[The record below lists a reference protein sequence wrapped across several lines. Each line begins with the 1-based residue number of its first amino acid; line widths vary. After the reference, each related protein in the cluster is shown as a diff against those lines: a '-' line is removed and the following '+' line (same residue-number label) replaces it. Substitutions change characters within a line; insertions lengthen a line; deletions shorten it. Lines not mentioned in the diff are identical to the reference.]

1 MKCKEFFS
9 YSKENYK
16 KYCNGD
22 DKKEKKKLFIGLIL
36 LLISGIFFYLEFNNY
51 FGSMDNNTIL
61 IILSIII
68 FIVGFVSIFLIM
80 GSFIQLSTSPMIN
93 TMFVKSIVYVLDEDN
108 NLYKIIRKISDRD
121 VKYTHRGRGIDILLG
136 WTTGNKGN
144 LGKVAGTIIDLENI
158 SNENKKMENI
168 NKINFIL
175 DNPKTNKDIQVI
187 KFLNI
192 YSINNFDDRIEIV
205 CDILHMENNKLVEKD
220 KISIYKCYNEID
232 KLISLVNG
240 KIKDNKKDLNEERKL
255 EELVFPNKNLVNS
268 MFAFTAFGVFLVLIN
283 TFNGAPM
290 WFSFIMA
297 SICVFISYK
306 IGKNGKVIIF
316 DNYKYKVAMTINM
329 ILLAIYFIMMI
340 IDFVI

>member
-9 YSKENYK
+9 YSNDNYQ

-22 DKKEKKKLFIGLIL
+22 DNKEKKKLFIGLIL
-36 LLISGIFFYLEFNNY
+36 LLISGIFFYLKFNNY
-51 FGSMDNNTIL
+51 FGSTDNNTIL
-61 IILSIII
+61 IILSIIL

-80 GSFIQLSTSPMIN
+80 GSFIQLSTSSMIN
-93 TMFVKSIVYVLDEDN
+93 TMFVESIVYALDEND
-108 NLYKIIRKISDRD
+108 NLYKITKKISDD
-121 VKYTHRGRGIDILLG
+121 VNAYNKGRGVDILLSG
-136 WTTGNKGN
+136 TTGNNVN

-158 SNENKKMENI
+158 SNENKRMENI

-175 DNPKTNKDIQVI
+175 DNPMADRDIQVI

-192 YSINNFDDRIEIV
+192 YSINNFDDRIEII

-232 KLISLVNG
+232 KLISLVNS
-240 KIKDNKKDLNEERKL
+240 KIKDSKKDLTEERKL
-255 EELVFPNKNLVNS
+255 EEWVFPNKNLVNS
-268 MFAFTAFGVFLVLIN
+268 MFGFTVFGVFLVLIN

-297 SICVFISYK
+297 SICIFISYK
-306 IGKNGKVIIF
+306 VGKNGKVYVF
-316 DNYKYKVAMTINM
+316 DNYKYKIAMTINI
-329 ILLAIYFIMMI
+329 ILLTIYFIMMV

>member
-9 YSKENYK
+9 YSNENYK

-36 LLISGIFFYLEFNNY
+36 VLISGIFFYLEFNNY
-51 FGSMDNNTIL
+51 FGSMDNNTLL
-61 IILSIII
+61 IVLSIII
-68 FIVGFVSIFLIM
+68 FIVGFASIFLIM
-80 GSFIQLSTSPMIN
+80 GSFIQLSTSSMMN
-93 TMFVKSIVYVLDEDN
+93 TMFVKSIIYALDEDN
-108 NLYKIIRKISDRD
+108 NLYKITKKIDDD
-121 VKYTHRGRGIDILLG
+121 VNAYNKGRGIDILLSK
-136 WTTGNKGN
+136 TTGNKVN
-144 LGKVAGTIIDLENI
+144 LAKIAGTIIDLENI

-175 DNPKTNKDIQVI
+175 DNPKANKDIQVI

-255 EELVFPNKNLVNS
+255 EEWVFPNKNLVNS

-283 TFNGAPM
+283 TFNGSPM

-297 SICVFISYK
+297 SICIFISYK

-316 DNYKYKVAMTINM
+316 DNYKYKVAMTINL
-329 ILLAIYFIMMI
+329 ILLAIYFVMMI
-340 IDFVI
+340 IDFII

>member
-9 YSKENYK
+9 YSNDNYQ

-22 DKKEKKKLFIGLIL
+22 DKKEKKKLFIGLLL

-61 IILSIII
+61 IILSILI
-68 FIVGFVSIFLIM
+68 FIVGFVAIFLIM
-80 GSFIQLSTSPMIN
+80 GSFIQLSTSSMMN
-93 TMFVKSIVYVLDEDN
+93 TMFVESIVYVLDEDN
-108 NLYKIIRKISDRD
+108 NLYKITKKIDDD
-121 VKYTHRGRGIDILLG
+121 VNAYNKGRGIDILLG
-136 WTTGNKGN
+136 KTTGSKVN
-144 LGKVAGTIIDLENI
+144 LGKIAGTIIDLDNI

-175 DNPKTNKDIQVI
+175 DNPIADRDIQVI

-192 YSINNFDDRIEIV
+192 YSINDFDDRIEII
-205 CDILHMENNKLVEKD
+205 CDILHMENNELIEKD
-220 KISIYKCYNEID
+220 KIAIYKCYNEID
-232 KLISLVNG
+232 KLISLVNS
-240 KIKDNKKDLNEERKL
+240 KINDNKKDLTEERKL
-255 EELVFPNKNLVNS
+255 EEWVFPNKNLVNS

-297 SICVFISYK
+297 SICFFISYK
-306 IGKNGKVIIF
+306 VGKNGKVYVF
-316 DNYKYKVAMTINM
+316 DNNKYKIAMTINL
-329 ILLAIYFIMMI
+329 ILLTIYFVMMI
-340 IDFVI
+340 IDFII